1 MILATLDRRT
11 CEICG
16 SQDTNHYKI
25 KYAKIG
31 VKMPPFH
38 PNCRCT
44 TTVYF
49 EDDDLP
55 GERMMRDD
63 KGKSVKT
70 YYMNY
75 DEWKKKYVDNWNHE
89 DNKLYY
95 DILFEY
101 KDFSPGIVED
111 LKEYIKIA
119 DRNS

>member
-1 MILATLDRRT
+1 
-11 CEICG
+11 
-16 SQDTNHYKI
+16 
-25 KYAKIG
+25 
-31 VKMPPFH
+31 MPPFH

-55 GERMMRDD
+55 SERIMRNEV
-63 KGKSVKT
+63 GKSVKT